1 MQFLLVFGTENFS
14 RLTRHPLLSFH
25 YFYFQD
31 TLSGSSAFL
40 FLALCSLG
48 SSHHGL
54 TPRPLLQAPITCLGT
69 SLVKV
74 DPNCPAQQKPSTV
87 PTATCKPGKYHWLP
101 FPYPHKRLPGFFPL
115 WTFRCF
121 PSVERFPLAAPSKL
135 QGATSS
141 CFNEI
146 SSSLLL
152 HTMAVCHWCQD
163 KGLKT

>member
-1 MQFLLVFGTENFS
+1 MHCMQFLLVFGTENFS

-54 TPRPLLQAPITCLGT
+54 TSRPLLQAPITCLGT

-87 PTATCKPGKYHWLP
+87 PTATCPLQAWKTPLAP
-101 FPYPHKRLPGFFPL
+101 FSIPPQEIARI
-115 WTFRCF
+115 F
-121 PSVERFPLAAPSKL
+121 PSMDIQMLPICRKIPL
-135 QGATSS
+135 S
-141 CFNEI
+141 C
-146 SSSLLL
+146 
-152 HTMAVCHWCQD
+152 T
-163 KGLKT
+163 

>member
-1 MQFLLVFGTENFS
+1 MRCMQFLLIFGVENFS

-54 TPRPLLQAPITCLGT
+54 APRLLLQAPVTCLGT

-74 DPNCPAQQKPSTV
+74 DPKCPTQQKSSMV
-87 PTATCKPGKYHWLP
+87 PAVTLP
-101 FPYPHKRLPGFFPL
+101 FESLENTVAPFSMPPWAQEIARI
-115 WTFRCF
+115 F
-121 PSVERFPLAAPSKL
+121 PSMDFQMLPICRKSPL
-135 QGATSS
+135 S
-141 CFNEI
+141 C
-146 SSSLLL
+146 
-152 HTMAVCHWCQD
+152 T
-163 KGLKT
+163 

>member
-1 MQFLLVFGTENFS
+1 MRCMQFLLVFGTENFS

-54 TPRPLLQAPITCLGT
+54 TPRPLLQAPITRLGT

-74 DPNCPAQQKPSTV
+74 DPKCPAQQKPSMV
-87 PTATCKPGKYHWLP
+87 PTATCPLQAQKIPLAPFSLP
-101 FPYPHKRLPGFFPL
+101 PEEIVRI
-115 WTFRCF
+115 F
-121 PSVERFPLAAPSKL
+121 PSMDFQMLPICRKIPL
-135 QGATSS
+135 S
-141 CFNEI
+141 C
-146 SSSLLL
+146 
-152 HTMAVCHWCQD
+152 T
-163 KGLKT
+163 